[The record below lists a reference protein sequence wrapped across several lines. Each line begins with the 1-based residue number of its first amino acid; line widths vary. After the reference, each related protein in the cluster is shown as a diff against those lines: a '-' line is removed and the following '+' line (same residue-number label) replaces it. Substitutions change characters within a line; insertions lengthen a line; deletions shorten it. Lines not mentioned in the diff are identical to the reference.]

1 MPSVHSKRSK
11 KSYGGV
17 MALFGIIGLLLIMP
31 WPAGADAGQPL
42 TEDDFVPAAPQGFG
56 DRQNSWAWSMQ
67 WWKGALYVGTNRAY
81 HCTEIA
87 GIHAAFPWLV
97 SYPPN
102 DPDIE
107 CTPYPEDLPL
117 QAEIWRWTPPTGS
130 WELVYRSPNDV
141 PIPGKPGK
149 WIARD
154 IGFRGM
160 SVVTEPDGTEALYV
174 SGVSAKYMGYLVPP
188 PRILRSTDGV
198 NFQPIP
204 QNPGTPLGNFQGS
217 SFRSQATLN
226 GRFYVV
232 GGSILGSGVVFESD
246 NPAAGNDSFRVIS
259 PPDVNVMVI
268 AAYNGSLYMG
278 VRDAL
283 RGYSII
289 KTDAQGPLPYRYKT
303 VVERG
308 GYLNQWRN
316 PEVLTMKVYDGR
328 LYVGGNGIA
337 LGLLGLMAPAE
348 LIRINP
354 DDSWDVIVGYPR
366 RTPQGW
372 KAPLSGLTAGFGNF
386 LNNHMW
392 QMEEFE
398 GNLYVGTFDSS
409 TTFKDNPDIAP
420 ILEPIMGF
428 DLYSSPNGID
438 FSPVTITGFGD
449 RFNFGVRT
457 MAATLY
463 GLFVGTANYYYGL
476 QVWQAEREPHRLYL
490 PLLAT
495 GSIPPSRLAEGAGQQ
510 KLIGPRRETES
521 PPLASAPLGLMAEM
535 AGQAAL
541 LSWEPQPGAAGYR
554 VLRAE
559 SRRLKLPLREPI
571 IVSVPTAFTA
581 IGETE
586 HLSYADTA
594 IEPDQQYLY
603 IIEAMDGAGRLL
615 CRSNMVSIPSV
626 APLATFESVR
636 QRVAEVKVGGAL
648 RENEETEV
656 ISALVAAQEQFR
668 RGDVEG
674 AARTI
679 QALRWQMG
687 QGQRLSA
694 RWVAQDLD
702 YWLNRLARRI
712 RLIELGFIAP
722 TAMEP

>member
-1 MPSVHSKRSK
+1 MRAFHGRRRVAQW
-11 KSYGGV
+11 
-17 MALFGIIGLLLIMP
+17 ALVALIGIVGLLLTAP
-31 WPAGADAGQPL
+31 LLADAGPGQPL
-42 TEDDFVPAAPQGFG
+42 TEGDFTPVAPQGFG

-67 WWKGALYVGTNRAY
+67 WWRGALYVGTNRAY

-97 SYPPN
+97 SYPPD

-117 QAEIWRWTPPTGS
+117 QAEIWRWQPRTRA

-149 WIARD
+149 FIARD

-160 SVVTEPDGTEALYV
+160 SVFREPDGTEALYV

-188 PRILRSTDGV
+188 PRILRSTDGAH
-198 NFQPIP
+198 FQPIP
-204 QNPGTPLGNFQGS
+204 QDPGTPLGDFQGS
-217 SFRSQATLN
+217 SFRSQASLN
-226 GRFYVV
+226 GRWYVV

-259 PPDVNVMVI
+259 PPGVNVMVI

-316 PEVLTMKVYDGR
+316 PEVLTMKVYNDR
-328 LYVGGNGIA
+328 LYVGGNGIS

-354 DDSWDVIVGYPR
+354 DDSWDVVVGYPR

-392 QMEEFE
+392 QIEEFE

-428 DLYSSPNGID
+428 DLYSSPDGID

-476 QVWQAEREPHRLYL
+476 QVWQAAREPHTLYL
-490 PLLAT
+490 PLLMT
-495 GSIPPSRLAEGAGQQ
+495 GAALVPASAERAGQQ
-510 KLIGPRRETES
+510 GLYGPDREAKG
-521 PPLASAPLGLMAEM
+521 PLGASASFGLMAEM

-554 VLRAE
+554 ILRAGYQT
-559 SRRLKLPLREPI
+559 LKLPLREEI
-571 IVSVPTAFTA
+571 TASVPTAFA
-581 IGETE
+581 LIGE
-586 HLSYADTA
+586 ADRLDYVDTT
-594 IEPDQQYLY
+594 IEPDKPYLY
-603 IIEAMDGAGRLL
+603 VVEALDWAGRLL
-615 CRSNMVSIPSV
+615 GRSNMVSVPPV

-636 QRVAEVKVGGAL
+636 QRVADAQAGGYL
-648 RENEETEV
+648 REDEAAEM
-656 ISALVAAQEQFR
+656 IHALVAAQEQVEN
-668 RGDVEG
+668 GDYGG
-674 AARTI
+674 AAQAI
-679 QALRWQMG
+679 QALRWRVG
-687 QGQRLSA
+687 QGQLAST
-694 RWVAQDLD
+694 RWVAQDLE
-702 YWLNRLARRI
+702 YWLNRLARRV
-712 RLIELGFIAP
+712 RLVESGFIAP
-722 TAMEP
+722 AAMEP